1 MDSLFERY
9 LTKIGANNEEMLLSF
24 SNAYFKDYSYIK
36 ENHLYKAKV
45 CINDL
50 LDPKI
55 YINLFKY
62 QDVFQK
68 NGGFTS
74 ELTFSYVRE
83 SIQSVKKFIEEYINI
98 KNLYNLNISYIGT
111 S

>member
-55 YINLFKY
+55 YINLFKDMETDRIWLRCLSGSNY
-62 QDVFQK
+62 R
-68 NGGFTS
+68 T
-74 ELTFSYVRE
+74 
-83 SIQSVKKFIEEYINI
+83 
-98 KNLYNLNISYIGT
+98 
-111 S
+111 